1 MKKKIV
7 SITIDVIIWIFLLGF
22 AAIVLIPLA
31 FMFTASFMPSNEI
44 MKMPYPW
51 IPSEF
56 RWQNYWQ
63 AIKGNDGNFL
73 FLRSIW
79 NSFLVA
85 SITTIGTVFLCSL
98 TGFGLA
104 KYKFK
109 GRNLVFFMILGTL
122 MIPFEAIMI
131 PLYLIVTG
139 MGMQDTYAGMI
150 IPLLMSPFGVF
161 MMRQYLLTFPDE
173 MLDAARIDG
182 ASEFG
187 IYWRIVLP
195 NSVPAI
201 ATLSILTF
209 RSQWDNLLWPL
220 LIVQSP
226 EKKTIPLF
234 ITIFVTEKYTNEGAM
249 MAAAAI
255 ASIPMIIL
263 FLTLTKYFLA
273 GSEVFAARKD

>member
-1 MKKKIV
+1 MKKKII

-131 PLYLIVTG
+131 PLYLIVTE